1 VPSTRI
7 KYALVPEREALQG
20 HFMSNPVGIEQ
31 TEAAKPCPC
40 GSGKSFSDCCGPIL
54 SGKRVAADAEQL
66 MRARFTAH
74 AIRDFA
80 FVHRT
85 YRPTSKQPYV
95 PFPDGPTTEWT
106 RLVVHSHALGK
117 TPDVATVEFSA
128 YWTEAGAEHAL
139 QEKAEFILEGGEW
152 IYTRPLREGPPPVRN
167 EAPKTGRNDPCP
179 CGSGKKYKHCC
190 LAKA

>member
-1 VPSTRI
+1 
-7 KYALVPEREALQG
+7 
-20 HFMSNPVGIEQ
+20 
-31 TEAAKPCPC
+31 
-40 GSGKSFSDCCGPIL
+40 
-54 SGKRVAADAEQL
+54 

-85 YRPTSKQPYV
+85 YRPTSRQPFV
-95 PFPDGPTTEWT
+95 PIPDGPTTEWT
-106 RLVVHSHALGK
+106 RLEIHSHQPGK

-128 YWTEAGAEHAL
+128 YGKEGGVEQVLH
-139 QEKAEFILEGGEW
+139 EKAEFVREGGEW
-152 IYTRPLREGPPPVRN
+152 IYTRPLREGPAPFR
-167 EAPKTGRNDPCP
+167 EAANKPGRNDPCP